1 MQSKGQDQGCQG
13 KGLPVAGRVGTLGR
27 LSMNPVPDAAEPP
40 HDTPLNTIE
49 RVALAVCRFANEDPR
64 GKALQA
70 WHHRWLGNPFV
81 RAAVARRL
89 HVHGL
94 EHVTGLTPDR
104 GVLLCSN
111 HRSFFDQYIL
121 MSVLYDKASW
131 PRRVYFPVRANF
143 FYEAWTGLVINGL
156 IGGFVMYP
164 PLFRDAT
171 RSDENKVSL
180 DRLTAFLG
188 DPGVVV
194 GMHPEG
200 TRGKGP
206 DPYQLLP
213 AQPGV
218 GQMIMRGRPI
228 VLPAFIN
235 GVSNSVAHEFRMSY
249 SGRKT
254 RDREQIHIVFGPP
267 VDLGALLAGK
277 PRPAQYKRVADKV
290 LADIARL
297 GEAERR
303 FRAEAA
309 VGP

>member
-1 MQSKGQDQGCQG
+1 MQ
-13 KGLPVAGRVGTLGR
+13 TLHGPADPDR
-27 LSMNPVPDAAEPP
+27 APDPDSQLSTV
-40 HDTPLNTIE
+40 E

-64 GKALQA
+64 GKAIQG

-81 RAAVARRL
+81 RAAVRRRL
-89 HVHGL
+89 HIHGL
-94 EHVTGLTPDR
+94 EHVTGLRPDR

-121 MSVLYDKASW
+121 MSVLYDQADW
-131 PRRVYFPVRANF
+131 PRRVYFPVRSNF
-143 FYEAWTGLVINGL
+143 FYEAWTGLLINGL

-164 PLFRDAT
+164 PIFRDASC
-171 RSDENKVSL
+171 SDENKLSL

-200 TRGKGP
+200 TRGKGA

-249 SGRKT
+249 GPRA
-254 RDREQIHIVFGPP
+254 RREREQIHIVFGPP
-267 VDLGALLAGK
+267 VELGALLEGK

-290 LADIARL
+290 LGEIAKL
-297 GEAERR
+297 GTLEREK
-303 FRAEAA
+303 RAAGVSSA
-309 VGP
+309 GACAPPPGPRRP